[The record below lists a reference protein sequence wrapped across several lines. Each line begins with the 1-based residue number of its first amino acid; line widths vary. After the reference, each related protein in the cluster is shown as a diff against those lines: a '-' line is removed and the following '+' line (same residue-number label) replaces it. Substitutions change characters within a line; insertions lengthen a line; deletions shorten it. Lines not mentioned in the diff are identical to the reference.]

1 MKKLLFIL
9 ILFTWLSYSYAKPII
24 YINEV
29 TFDSNAPKSA
39 LIGDDQQ
46 YIGKI
51 SFNIIDA
58 ITLPI

>member
-1 MKKLLFIL
+1 MRKLLSIL
-9 ILFTWLSYSYAKPII
+9 ILFTWLSCSYNKPVI

-29 TFDSNAPKSA
+29 VFDSNAPKSA

-46 YIGKI
+46 YTGKV

-58 ITLPI
+58 ITLPV

>member
-1 MKKLLFIL
+1 M
-9 ILFTWLSYSYAKPII
+9 LFTWLSCSYAKPII

-29 TFDSNAPKSA
+29 AFDSSAPKSA